1 MRKHSNR
8 TFQEFKE
15 LAGSKFFASLTGPNT
30 YISTSKYPK
39 RLLHVQ
45 EPSPVTAGA
54 IVRSPQGAKVML
66 FEFVSMVSGCTSYV
80 AAHVNEQVTWTRPVY
95 GVHPVSKIEVQVGTT
110 DLGTLWTCVDQ
121 IEDLMIEHKYVDQF
135 SFYTGK
141 DVRIGDKVGGRK
153 VMNIRETMGVKFV
166 TAK

>member
-1 MRKHSNR
+1 MRKHTNR
-8 TFQEFKE
+8 TFQEFRVVG
-15 LAGSKFFASLTGPNT
+15 GSKFFASLTGPNT
-30 YISTSKYPK
+30 YISTSKFPK

-45 EPSPVTAGA
+45 NPSPVSAGM

-66 FEFVSMVSGCTSYV
+66 MEFVSMINGCTSYV
-80 AAHVNEQVTWTRPVY
+80 AAHVNSEQSWTRPVMSQ
-95 GVHPVSKIEVQVGTT
+95 HPVSKIMIETGSTNMGLVS
-110 DLGTLWTCVDQ
+110 TCVDQ

-135 SFYTGK
+135 TFYTGQA
-141 DVRIGDKVGGRK
+141 VQIGDKVGGKK